1 MLLNNARQQR
11 LTLQCFD
18 GVLAAFSFFVAFAV
32 RDYLLPYLPAF
43 ELNYLGNFSSYG
55 YFVPLLLVVA
65 PVILYRLNFYGLGIH
80 QQRRHILN
88 LSLQASLMLFLVMV
102 VIQFLLRVQ
111 MSRLVFMLF
120 VPTFTASLLLRHI
133 ITSWWRTKSA
143 LAGHSIRNLVVV
155 TDRPGHTQWPEQLEQ
170 HPEYGFRI
178 AHEMELGSF
187 QLATF
192 LDHLHTDAV
201 QLVIF
206 DIRKG
211 SVQSVTEAIQ
221 ACEQEGIEVW
231 MTTGFIETSLAQIK
245 VDYFNNAPIL
255 IFRSTPDSSWQL
267 LIKVIF
273 DRLGAAFLLIAASPL
288 FAVIALIIRLS
299 SPGPVLF
306 KQKRSGHYGRPF
318 QMFKFRSMV
327 CDAEQSRQELQQYN
341 EMSGPVFKISK
352 DPRVTPVGQWLRAT
366 SLDELPQL
374 WNVLR
379 GEMSL
384 VGPRPLPVYETLA
397 MSENAHRRRLSV
409 KPGLTCLWQVAGRN
423 NVKDFKEWVR
433 LDLEYIDRWSLALDL
448 EILLKTIPAVL
459 ARRGAK

>member
-11 LTLQCFD
+11 LTLQCLD
-18 GVLAAFSFFVAFAV
+18 GVLAALSFFVAFAV

-43 ELNYLGNFSSYG
+43 ELNYLGNFSSYA
-55 YFVPLLLVVA
+55 YFVPLLLGIA
-65 PVILYRLNFYGLGIH
+65 PVILYRLNFYGLGIN

-88 LSLQASLMLFLVMV
+88 LSLQAALMLFLVMV

-133 ITSWWRTKSA
+133 LTSWWRVSSA
-143 LAGHSIRNLVVV
+143 RAGHSLRNLVVV
-155 TDRPGHTQWPEQLEQ
+155 TDRPGQTQWPEQLQQ

-178 AHEMELGSF
+178 AHEIELGSF
-187 QLATF
+187 QLAAF
-192 LDHLHTDAV
+192 LDHLHNDAV

-211 SVQSVTEAIQ
+211 SLQSVTEAIQ

-245 VDYFNNAPIL
+245 VDYFDNAPIL

-267 LIKVIF
+267 LIKVLF
-273 DRLGAAFLLIAASPL
+273 DRLGAAFLLIAGAPV
-288 FAVIALIIRLS
+288 FAVIALIIRCT

-327 CDAEQSRQELQQYN
+327 SDAEQSRQELQQYN

-352 DPRVTPVGQWLRAT
+352 DPRVTPVGHWLRAT

-397 MSENAHRRRLSV
+397 MSENAQRRRLSV
-409 KPGLTCLWQVAGRN
+409 KPGLTCLWQIAGRN

-448 EILLKTIPAVL
+448 EILLKTIPVVL
-459 ARRGAK
+459 ARKGAK

>member
-11 LTLQCFD
+11 LAMQCFD
-18 GVLAAFSFFVAFAV
+18 GTLAGLSFALAFAV

-43 ELNYLGNFSSYG
+43 ELNYLGNFYSYG
-55 YFVPLLLVVA
+55 YFVPFLLFAA
-65 PVILYRLNFYGLGIH
+65 PVILYRLNFYGLGIN
-80 QQRRHILN
+80 QQRRHVIN

-120 VPTFTASLLLRHI
+120 VPTFTTSLLLRHI
-133 ITSWWRTKSA
+133 LTNWWRTHSA
-143 LAGHSIRNLVVV
+143 RAGHSIRNLVVV
-155 TDRPGHTQWPEQLEQ
+155 TDRTGQTQWPEQLEQ

-187 QLATF
+187 HLATF
-192 LDHLHTDAV
+192 LDHIHTDAV

-211 SVQSVTEAIQ
+211 SIQSVTEAIQ

-267 LIKVIF
+267 LLKVLF
-273 DRLGAAFLLIAASPL
+273 DRLGAAFLLIAGSPL

-327 CDAEQSRQELQQYN
+327 CDAEYSREELQRYN

-352 DPRVTPVGQWLRAT
+352 DPRVTPVGHWLRAT

-397 MSENAHRRRLSV
+397 MSENAQRRRLSV
-409 KPGLTCLWQVAGRN
+409 KPGLTCLWQISGRN
-423 NVKDFKEWVR
+423 NVTDFKDWVR
-433 LDLEYIDRWSLALDL
+433 MDLEYIDRWSLGLDFK
-448 EILLKTIPAVL
+448 ILLKTIPAVL
-459 ARRGAK
+459 ARKGAK